1 MSNPETP
8 KNNPASSPASKPTD
22 TLLRSFRATL
32 DTRWKE
38 FDIATM
44 KEAREQANDSIFE
57 GLATEEILKSKRDTD
72 TDFIN
77 AKATFDQAKAI
88 LEKITNDIELKS
100 ALNIP
105 GVLGNTIQSLGD
117 YLAKADKQKE
127 YNGVLSSTFA
137 DLTDLKAKVT
147 DTAED
152 KKNAEVAKAAIPVLT
167 AAAG

>member
-1 MSNPETP
+1 
-8 KNNPASSPASKPTD
+8 
-22 TLLRSFRATL
+22 
-32 DTRWKE
+32 
-38 FDIATM
+38 M

-105 GVLGNTIQSLGD
+105 GVLGNTIQSL
-117 YLAKADKQKE
+117 
-127 YNGVLSSTFA
+127 
-137 DLTDLKAKVT
+137 
-147 DTAED
+147 
-152 KKNAEVAKAAIPVLT
+152 
-167 AAAG
+167 